1 MGNSLPTENVEKL
14 VDQSVEKFKTIPKEV
29 GEKDTFQYRIQATN
43 VRGGSLSMWH
53 DIPLFPLKDARKY
66 HVVNMIN
73 EIPRCSRKK
82 FEISTNEPNNPIKQ
96 DVKKGQLREFSKG
109 DVYFNYGC
117 LPRTWEDPDFE
128 HPDAKAKGDNDPL
141 DVCEI
146 GLRILGVAEV
156 VPVKVLGVLCLIDEG
171 EADWKIIAIN
181 VKDPWAA
188 LLNDVSD
195 VEEKLP
201 GTINSIR
208 EWFRTYKI
216 PDGKPPNQFGLEERC
231 MGADYAMHI
240 VDECYESWK
249 SLVTGKKD
257 EIPTPVK
264 RNLSYPKL
272 HLTQLQDEASASL
285 PPAPPVSTAIEGNVE
300 EENIS
305 EATAKP
311 RGLGAC
317 RNLSYPKLSLAD
329 LE

>member
-1 MGNSLPTENVEKL
+1 MGNALPIEQIVEKSSE
-14 VDQSVEKFKTIPKEV
+14 DYKTVAMEI
-29 GEKDTFQYRIQATN
+29 GERNTFEYRVQATN
-43 VRGGSLSMWH
+43 IRGGSLSMWH
-53 DIPLFPLKDARKY
+53 DIPLFPLKDARKFN
-66 HVVNMIN
+66 VVNMIN

-117 LPRTWEDPDFE
+117 LPRTWEDPDVE

-156 VPVKVLGVLCLIDEG
+156 TPVKVLGVLCLIDEG
-171 EADWKIIAIN
+171 EADWKIIAIS

-188 LLNDVSD
+188 LLNDVQD

-201 GTINSIR
+201 GTISSIR

-216 PDGKPPNQFGLEERC
+216 PDGKPPNQFGLEEKC
-231 MGADYAMHI
+231 MDASYAMHVI
-240 VDECYESWK
+240 DECYDSWK
-249 SLVTGKKD
+249 ALVTGKKD
-257 EIPTPVK
+257 EQAETVQ

-272 HLTQLQDEASASL
+272 EESDLHVIDGVIEPPPPPTNVDEAHH
-285 PPAPPVSTAIEGNVE
+285 VT
-300 EENIS
+300 
-305 EATAKP
+305 
-311 RGLGAC
+311 RGLGMK